1 MKLYA
6 NPSLSGSPRGGYIL
20 RFFQK
25 PNRVIAGSREG
36 SEADRL
42 AHMLFEEF
50 YNVDSYICNTDSLAC
65 RVRDFLS
72 GQGVT
77 VPRDVQIIG
86 YDGLQD
92 YAAVRYPCSTIVQP
106 ISQMAETAVNLLF
119 NRGGIPAPANV
130 CLPVVYA
137 AGGTT
142 RDTSGGFTGF

>member
-25 PNRVIAGSREG
+25 PNRVFAGSREG

-42 AHMLFEEF
+42 AHMLFEEL

-65 RVRDFLS
+65 RVRGFLA

-77 VPRDVQIIG
+77 LPRDVQIIG
-86 YDGLQD
+86 YDGFRTMPP
-92 YAAVRYPCSTIVQP
+92 AV
-106 ISQMAETAVNLLF
+106 
-119 NRGGIPAPANV
+119 IPARPSSSRSRRWRR
-130 CLPVVYA
+130 P
-137 AGGTT
+137 
-142 RDTSGGFTGF
+142 R